1 MGTPSNIY
9 SNAISYN
16 CAKFGAFVNSVTIL
30 MLRDLTIMAA
40 QKVLCFDHVTN
51 WSGGGERAGPGEA
64 KWRIECAL
72 AVVDCTLRFRLKISF

>member
-30 MLRDLTIMAA
+30 MLRDLTSSDELLEAEF
-40 QKVLCFDHVTN
+40 KF
-51 WSGGGERAGPGEA
+51 SG
-64 KWRIECAL
+64 
-72 AVVDCTLRFRLKISF
+72 

>member
-30 MLRDLTIMAA
+30 MLRDLTKRQLCTLMAA
-40 QKVLCFDHVTN
+40 F
-51 WSGGGERAGPGEA
+51 S
-64 KWRIECAL
+64 
-72 AVVDCTLRFRLKISF
+72 VVAINVA